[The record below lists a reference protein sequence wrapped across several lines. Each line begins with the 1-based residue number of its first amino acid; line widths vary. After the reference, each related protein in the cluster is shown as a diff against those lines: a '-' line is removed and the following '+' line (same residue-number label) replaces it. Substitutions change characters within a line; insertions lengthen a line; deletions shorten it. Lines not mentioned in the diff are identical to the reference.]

1 MHINPSL
8 TGPQNIIAYATN
20 PAFTAPTDPNNVLC
34 STPLP
39 YPPPNAFAEIPGVN
53 VDGSNSNTMIDVFIT
68 DLLEDVN
75 EDGATQTIIYQRV
88 LISSLVATNPG
99 VTVTTN
105 TAGVLLLEAIALQ
118 LGLVA
123 TELQII
129 STATGTAVIAPIT
142 NSVLYLP
149 GDLTVT
155 LVYSD

>member
-34 STPLP
+34 GTPLP
-39 YPPPNAFAEIPGVN
+39 FPPPNGFTEIPGVN
-53 VDGSNSNTMIDVFIT
+53 IDGSNSNTMVDVYIT

-75 EDGATQTIIYQRV
+75 EDGATQTIIYERG
-88 LISSLVATNPG
+88 LISAGVASNPG
-99 VTVTTN
+99 VTVTTQ
-105 TAGVLLLEAIALQ
+105 TQGALLLEAIALQ

-123 TELQII
+123 TELQLI
-129 STATGTAVIAPIT
+129 STATGTAVIGPIT

-149 GDLTVT
+149 GNLTVT

>member
-34 STPLP
+34 GTPLP
-39 YPPPNAFAEIPGVN
+39 FPPPSGFTEIPGVN
-53 VDGSNSNTMIDVFIT
+53 IDGVNSNTMVDVFIT

-75 EDGATQTIIYQRV
+75 EDGATQTIIYERV
-88 LISSLVATNPG
+88 ALAGLVATNPG
-99 VTVTTN
+99 VTVTTH
-105 TAGVLLLEAIALQ
+105 TQGVLLLEAIALQ

-123 TELQII
+123 TELQIV

-149 GDLTVT
+149 GSLTVT